1 MINCVLS
8 NRRNKVLSRRPM
20 NILHTLWDV
29 TILWSSDRWSA
40 LGSLCSLLRP
50 PWDNSRPGKSFLS
63 TALPWKFIVVVRIQS
78 FFLKFISESL
88 KIWLTD
94 NIYYH
99 LISISTISKVLVQIK
114 RVSWS
119 SYLNVRSNR
128 SRNCFAALGS
138 AEVRFNSAGWTLG
151 RLGMGKFLPNK
162 GFQSLVDVKDHLNL
176 AGRSIGCIFPHM
188 LPLKPKLLVIN
199 TSFTT

>member
-1 MINCVLS
+1 MHPI
-8 NRRNKVLSRRPM
+8 

-29 TILWSSDRWSA
+29 TILWSSERWSA

-94 NIYYH
+94 DIYFHFDEYCKKYWYYWKGYLDLLTLMSA
-99 LISISTISKVLVQIK
+99 LIARATVSLPLDRPKLDSTLQ
-114 RVSWS
+114 
-119 SYLNVRSNR
+119 
-128 SRNCFAALGS
+128 
-138 AEVRFNSAGWTLG
+138 AEH
-151 RLGMGKFLPNK
+151 
-162 GFQSLVDVKDHLNL
+162 LVD
-176 AGRSIGCIFPHM
+176 
-188 LPLKPKLLVIN
+188 
-199 TSFTT
+199 

>member
-1 MINCVLS
+1 MFYLWSIVYWVTVLMNKTYLHPINIS
-8 NRRNKVLSRRPM
+8 
-20 NILHTLWDV
+20 HTLWDV

-94 NIYYH
+94 DIYFHFDELYKKYWYYSKRYLDFVTLMSA
-99 LISISTISKVLVQIK
+99 LIVRATVSLLLDRPKLDSTLQ
-114 RVSWS
+114 
-119 SYLNVRSNR
+119 
-128 SRNCFAALGS
+128 
-138 AEVRFNSAGWTLG
+138 AEH
-151 RLGMGKFLPNK
+151 
-162 GFQSLVDVKDHLNL
+162 LVD
-176 AGRSIGCIFPHM
+176 
-188 LPLKPKLLVIN
+188 
-199 TSFTT
+199 

>member
-1 MINCVLS
+1 MFYLWSIVYWVTVLINKGTYLH
-8 NRRNKVLSRRPM
+8 PI
-20 NILHTLWDV
+20 NISHTLWDV

-94 NIYYH
+94 DIYFHFDEYWKCWYYWQGYLDLLTLMSA
-99 LISISTISKVLVQIK
+99 LIVRATVSLLLDRPKLDSTLQ
-114 RVSWS
+114 
-119 SYLNVRSNR
+119 
-128 SRNCFAALGS
+128 
-138 AEVRFNSAGWTLG
+138 AEH
-151 RLGMGKFLPNK
+151 
-162 GFQSLVDVKDHLNL
+162 LVD
-176 AGRSIGCIFPHM
+176 
-188 LPLKPKLLVIN
+188 
-199 TSFTT
+199 